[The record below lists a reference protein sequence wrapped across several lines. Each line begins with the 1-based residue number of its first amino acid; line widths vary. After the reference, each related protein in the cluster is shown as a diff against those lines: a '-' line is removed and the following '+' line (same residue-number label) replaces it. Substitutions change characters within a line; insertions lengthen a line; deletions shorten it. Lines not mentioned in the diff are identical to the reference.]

1 MEGKTVIVTGGAGG
15 IGAEV
20 CRAFAR
26 EGAAVAVA
34 DLDVARAQALAGD
47 LSYRGG
53 DGLGVQVD
61 VRSEESVD
69 AAVQRVV
76 ERFGR
81 LDYLVYCAGNNIK
94 SPLLDMTLEQWRS
107 SLDTHLTGAFL
118 FCRAVGRRLVE
129 QDEGG
134 RVVLMSSV
142 AAMTPVPERGAYSP
156 AKAGLSNLASLLSLE
171 WARYK
176 INVNAVCPGVTETPM
191 TEMVYKRDPGLQ
203 AQRLKK
209 MPMGREVL
217 PEEIADL
224 VLFLCS
230 DKSTYINGAS
240 IPIEGGF
247 LYSGFMPE
255 PEKKGGLPRRSQRN

>member
-1 MEGKTVIVTGGAGG
+1 MKGKTAIVTGGAGG
-15 IGAEV
+15 IGAVV

-34 DLDVARAQALAGD
+34 DIDAASAQTVADDIA
-47 LSYRGG
+47 SRGG
-53 DGLGVQVD
+53 DGLGVEVD
-61 VRSEESVD
+61 VCSEESVD

-81 LDYLVYCAGNNIK
+81 LDFLVYCAGNNIK
-94 SPLLDMTLEQWRS
+94 SPLLDTTLEQWRS
-107 SLDTHLTGAFL
+107 TLDTHLTGAFL
-118 FCRAVGRRLVE
+118 FCRAVGRQLV
-129 QDEGG
+129 DRGEGG

-142 AAMTPVPERGAYSP
+142 AAMTPAPDRGAYSP
-156 AKAGLSNLASLLSLE
+156 AKAGLSNLAKLLSLE

-176 INVNAVCPGVTETPM
+176 INVNAVCPGVAKTPM
-191 TEMVYKRDPGLQ
+191 TEMVYKRDPALQ
-203 AQRLKK
+203 AQRLKR

-255 PEKKGGLPRRSQRN
+255 PE